1 MTYRLL
7 SVQKSITKCIIC
19 RRLTT
24 SVAVHNGRTAD
35 NRWDGDVET
44 IRNFSIIAHVD
55 HGKSTL
61 ADRILEDCGVEI
73 TQKQSLGLGS
83 ELKADYSHVG
93 DIQLLRHLLDVGA
106 RLILRDRGWWR
117 LEWPKP
123 SPAHFVSNIRHQH
136 RCSCWNTTIKSSL

>member
-7 SVQKSITKCIIC
+7 SVQKSITKCMIC

-24 SVAVHNGRTAD
+24 SVAVHNGRTAN

-83 ELKADYSHVG
+83 ELRADYSHVG
-93 DIQLLRHLLDVGA
+93 DIQLLTILECWRNFEDLLDVGA
-106 RLILRDRGWWR
+106 RLRDRG
-117 LEWPKP
+117 
-123 SPAHFVSNIRHQH
+123 
-136 RCSCWNTTIKSSL
+136 

>member
-24 SVAVHNGRTAD
+24 SVAVPNGRAAD

-83 ELKADYSHVG
+83 ELRADNSHVG
-93 DIQLLRHLLDVGA
+93 DIQLLT
-106 RLILRDRGWWR
+106 ILECWR
-117 LEWPKP
+117 RMLVPD
-123 SPAHFVSNIRHQH
+123 
-136 RCSCWNTTIKSSL
+136 

>member
-7 SVQKSITKCIIC
+7 SVQKSIIKCRIC

-24 SVAVHNGRTAD
+24 SVAVHNERTAN

-73 TQKQSLGLGS
+73 TRKQSLGLGS
-83 ELKADYSHVG
+83 ELQCQAS
-93 DIQLLRHLLDVGA
+93 L
-106 RLILRDRGWWR
+106 
-117 LEWPKP
+117 
-123 SPAHFVSNIRHQH
+123 
-136 RCSCWNTTIKSSL
+136 CWTIGQNQKRYFGC

>member
-7 SVQKSITKCIIC
+7 SVQKSIIKCRIC

-24 SVAVHNGRTAD
+24 SVAVHNDRAA
-35 NRWDGDVET
+35 NNSWDGDVET

-73 TQKQSLGLGS
+73 TQKQSLGLGC
-83 ELKADYSHVG
+83 ELGVIQKSLRLKVG
-93 DIQLLRHLLDVGA
+93 RNQKK
-106 RLILRDRGWWR
+106 ILWM
-117 LEWPKP
+117 
-123 SPAHFVSNIRHQH
+123 SNVREE
-136 RCSCWNTTIKSSL
+136 

>member
-7 SVQKSITKCIIC
+7 SVQKSIIKCRIC

-24 SVAVHNGRTAD
+24 SVAVHNNRSAN
-35 NRWDGDVET
+35 NRWDGDIET

-83 ELKADYSHVG
+83 ELGVLQKSLRLKAG
-93 DIQLLRHLLDVGA
+93 RNQKK
-106 RLILRDRGWWR
+106 ILWM
-117 LEWPKP
+117 
-123 SPAHFVSNIRHQH
+123 SNVREE
-136 RCSCWNTTIKSSL
+136 